1 MDSRLKRLT
10 NKPGNA
16 PKDLGEVQAEELRWD
31 YDAATTPGGG
41 NLRGGEEVG
50 CLDSR

>member
-10 NKPGNA
+10 NKPGEA

-31 YDAATTPGGG
+31 NDSTTTP
-41 NLRGGEEVG
+41 RGW
-50 CLDSR
+50 